1 MSDISTKV
9 REILE
14 EVLIDVGD
22 EDSSIR
28 EEYNGRNMFG
38 LTCFG
43 IVVPANQYIQAIE
56 SAASRG
62 LFGAKVDQM
71 GLSAIV
77 YWPYPRIEESN
88 D

>member
-71 GLSAIV
+71 GLGMIV